1 MKTTDGKLEEGGGLK
16 TGGFFSN
23 CGRGG
28 GAIENKQ
35 MRGGGRANAE
45 VQGSPSWGWEG
56 VAFNFLSKLLESE
69 ERENA
74 TTVA

>member
-1 MKTTDGKLEEGGGLK
+1 MPGSCVWGPIIGSMKTTDGKLEDGGGLK

-35 MRGGGRANAE
+35 MRGGEGRMRKCRGHQAGGGK
-45 VQGSPSWGWEG
+45 V
-56 VAFNFLSKLLESE
+56 
-69 ERENA
+69 
-74 TTVA
+74 